1 MANYEEERVKIINEQ
16 LNKLKSA
23 SKVKLEQH

>member
-1 MANYEEERVKIINEQ
+1 MANYEEERVKIINAQ
-16 LNKLKSA
+16 LNKFKSA

>member
-1 MANYEEERVKIINEQ
+1 MANYEEERVKIINAQ